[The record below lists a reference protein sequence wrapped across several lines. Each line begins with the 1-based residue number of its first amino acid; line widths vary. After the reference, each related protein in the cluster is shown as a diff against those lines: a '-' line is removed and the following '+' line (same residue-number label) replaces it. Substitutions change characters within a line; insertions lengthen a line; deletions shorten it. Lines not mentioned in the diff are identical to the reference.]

1 MAVTLRANINGTQA
15 YIEVLASGL
24 TVGHRYSLIR
34 FSDTP
39 TLPRLW
45 VPSANQILGL
55 SSFAQTFIDVTA
67 PYGTDLF
74 YWLYDHT
81 ANKVAAKDDERV
93 SLTWT
98 VPFPQDPFNAANDQP
113 IFRDPHNPYATFIK
127 APLVDLKQEWP
138 VRSTRMSV
146 IGSAV
151 PRIVTDVRELKQGVF
166 SIVTR
171 DAETRDRLMDMF
183 LPNRVIHMRA
193 DQVSS
198 DVHKLDGY
206 YDLFF
211 TPLQIS
217 EQLILKAR
225 PEWRQWDVA
234 FQQMPAPQKYWI
246 GAISSSWSYDQVVAV
261 QATYATLTSTVSDY
275 LQMWKDP
282 RAMDSPEVAEDD
294 AIKPVPYHGSL

>member
-1 MAVTLRANINGTQA
+1 MAVTLNPSVNGTQA
-15 YIEVLASGL
+15 YIEVYAYGL

-34 FSDTP
+34 FTDTIV
-39 TLPRLW
+39 PRLW

-67 PYGTDLF
+67 PYGIDLH

-81 ANKVAAKDDERV
+81 ANKVAAKDEERV
-93 SLTWT
+93 QLTWT
-98 VPFPQDPFNAANDQP
+98 VPFPQDPFNPANDQP

-217 EQLILKAR
+217 EQLMLKAR
-225 PEWRQWDVA
+225 PEWRQWDVE
-234 FQQMPAPQKYWI
+234 FQQMPAPQRYWI
-246 GAISSSWSYDQVVAV
+246 GAISSSWKYDQVVEV
-261 QATYATLTSTVSDY
+261 QATYATLASTVSDY
-275 LQMWKDP
+275 TQMLKDP
-282 RAMDSPEVAEDD
+282 RDMESPEVAEDE
-294 AIKPVPYHGSL
+294 AIAPVPYHGSL